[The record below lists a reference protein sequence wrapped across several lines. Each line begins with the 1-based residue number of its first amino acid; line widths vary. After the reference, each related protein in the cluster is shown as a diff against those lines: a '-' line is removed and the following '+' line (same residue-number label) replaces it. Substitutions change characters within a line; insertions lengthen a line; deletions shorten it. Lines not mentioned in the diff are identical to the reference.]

1 MADKVK
7 DNKRTVK
14 ENVDP
19 LVKKGTQR
27 QRARKK
33 PGHSM
38 SFLDQFLLV
47 SFALRPCRWS
57 LSLLWDWSNTCC
69 KEDILEALEP
79 NWSHGRRKDQT
90 GCTSGFWGRLPMLHH
105 WNIMVIR
112 AGSWW
117 LENLKCHTHLHGG
130 QEEDPGSYKPHL
142 YPWERYRAKLL
153 EAIASYMMDKA
164 AANIPYGFTR
174 SDSGAVDK
182 EGEDGKCCTLWL

>member
-1 MADKVK
+1 MW
-7 DNKRTVK
+7 THWW
-14 ENVDP
+14 
-19 LVKKGTQR
+19 KKGPSDKGQEKSQGTQCLFWI
-27 QRARKK
+27 
-33 PGHSM
+33 
-38 SFLDQFLLV
+38 SFYWLV
-47 SFALRPCRWS
+47 LPSGLAGGPWASCG
-57 LSLLWDWSNTCC
+57 TGATPAV

-174 SDSGAVDK
+174 SDSADK